1 MEFLL
6 LFIDR
11 KDAPASVPAD
21 LAKLSDYARS
31 LSAEGKLLR
40 AGRLG
45 AESAAVRIVVRDGD
59 TLTTEG
65 PFAES
70 REVVGGFWLV
80 EASSRD
86 EAIEI
91 ARRAFE
97 LGEPRPG
104 ARHGAV
110 DVHTVAQRF
119 CVRPDPGGGVPFLL
133 AFCNDPALDDCGQEK
148 LQRMIDYGTA
158 LERDGKLFETSPLEF
173 QGAPPRIESRGGK
186 TLVTEGPFAEAMEVI
201 GGYSLL
207 RAKHRADAIAIAQRY
222 PAAQWGTVEVRE
234 IVESK

>member
-6 LFIDR
+6 VFIDR
-11 KDAPASVPAD
+11 KGAPVTVPAG

-40 AGRLG
+40 AGRFD
-45 AESAAVRIVVRDGD
+45 AESAGVRVVVRDGD
-59 TLTTEG
+59 TQTTEG

-70 REVVGGFWLV
+70 REVMDGFWLI
-80 EASSRD
+80 EAESRD
-86 EAIEI
+86 AAIEV

-97 LGEPRPG
+97 LGEPRPD
-104 ARHGAV
+104 ARHGAI

-119 CVRPDPGGGVPFLL
+119 CVRPDPGNGVPFLL

-148 LQRMIDYGTA
+148 LQEMIDYGTA

-173 QGAPPRIESRGGK
+173 STPSQRIESRGGK
-186 TLVTEGPFAEAMEVI
+186 MLVTEGPFAEAMEVI

-207 RAKHRADAIAIAQRY
+207 RAKDRADAIAIAQRY
-222 PAAQWGTVEVRE
+222 PAARWGTVEVRE